1 MLVHVK
7 RQAKL
12 SPKLFSKKFVSTNMI
27 SIAEKKKA
35 KQTTLYQNKVCS

>member
-12 SPKLFSKKFVSTNMI
+12 SPKLFSKKFVYEHDKHR
-27 SIAEKKKA
+27 AEKEE
-35 KQTTLYQNKVCS
+35 N